1 MKIRG
6 SIPLFWSQPETW
18 KLKPLIVPI
27 TDLSKHSIALKTH
40 LLDLVKYYIYK
51 GFPFFKNDSVKDELP
66 AIIMI
71 NLIDKHGSQGKLGTS
86 KQNKTKQ
93 SKTKQNNKIKININ
107 IK

>member
-40 LLDLVKYYIYK
+40 LLDLVKYYIHK

-66 AIIMI
+66 VIIMI

-93 SKTKQNNKIKININ
+93 NKIKQ
-107 IK
+107 

>member
-27 TDLSKHSIALKTH
+27 TDLSKHAIALKTH
-40 LLDLVKYYIYK
+40 LLDLVKYYMYRGLPSFSSEK
-51 GFPFFKNDSVKDELP
+51 YQDEIP

-71 NLIDKHGSQGKLGTS
+71 NLIDKNGSQGKLG
-86 KQNKTKQ
+86 N
-93 SKTKQNNKIKININ
+93 
-107 IK
+107 